1 MSTTPQTVTGF
12 AELNGTTLYYEVA
25 GEGHPFVLIHG
36 GLVDHHLWDDQ
47 FAAFSQH
54 YKVVRYDMRGFG
66 QSSLMKVDDAPPSYR
81 ADLYALLKY
90 LGIEKTY
97 VLGLSMGGGLAIDFT
112 LEYPEMVAALI
123 PVAAGVSGLKADT
136 IKIDSA
142 EQKAEEEIEAA
153 HTSGDKPREI
163 ELTLRFW
170 TDGPERT
177 PEQVD
182 PSVRE
187 KVRVMTTRNYARPDD
202 DLDTPASI
210 PLEPPAIG
218 RLGEISVPT
227 LIIYGDA
234 DVRGIIQIAGILQ
247 KGIPNAK
254 VAVIPNTAHHLNLE
268 KPAEF
273 NRIVLDFL
281 QNL

>member
-1 MSTTPQTVTGF
+1 MSATSQTVTGF

-25 GEGHPFVLIHG
+25 GEGHPLVLIHG

-47 FAAFSQH
+47 FVAFAQH
-54 YKVVRYDMRGFG
+54 YKVIRYDMRGFG

-81 ADLYALLKY
+81 ADLYALLKQ

-123 PVAAGVSGLKADT
+123 PVAAGVSGLKEDT
-136 IKIDSA
+136 IQVDSA

-153 HTSGDKPREI
+153 RTSGDKPREI

-182 PSVRE
+182 PNVRE
-187 KVRVMTTRNYARPDD
+187 KVRAMTTHNYSRPDD
-202 DLDTPASI
+202 ALDVITI
-210 PLEPPAIG
+210 QLDPPALG

-234 DVRGIIQIAGILQ
+234 DVRGILLIADILQ

-254 VAVIPNTAHHLNLE
+254 TAVIPNTAHHLNLE
-268 KPAEF
+268 QPAEF

>member
-1 MSTTPQTVTGF
+1 MSGAFPTVTGF

-25 GEGHPFVLIHG
+25 GEGHPLVLIHG

-47 FAAFSQH
+47 FAAFAQH
-54 YKVVRYDMRGFG
+54 YKVIRYDMRGFG
-66 QSSLMKVDDAPPSYR
+66 QSGLVKVGDAPPSYR

-90 LGIEKTY
+90 LGIEKAY

-112 LEYPEMVAALI
+112 LEYPKMVDALI
-123 PVAAGVSGLKADT
+123 PVAAGVSGLKAEDA
-136 IKIDSA
+136 DSA
-142 EQKAEEEIEAA
+142 EQQADNEIEAA
-153 HTSGDKPREI
+153 FTSGDIPRAI

-170 TDGPERT
+170 TDGPKRT
-177 PEQVD
+177 PEQTD
-182 PSVRE
+182 PIVRE
-187 KVRVMTTRNYARPDD
+187 KVKAMTASNCARSDD
-202 DLDTPASI
+202 EDAPNSI
-210 PLEPPAIG
+210 PLEPPAIA

-234 DVRGIIQIAGILQ
+234 DVRGIIKIADILH

-254 VAVIPNTAHHLNLE
+254 VAVIPNTAHHLNME
-268 KPAEF
+268 QPAEF

-281 QNL
+281 QSL